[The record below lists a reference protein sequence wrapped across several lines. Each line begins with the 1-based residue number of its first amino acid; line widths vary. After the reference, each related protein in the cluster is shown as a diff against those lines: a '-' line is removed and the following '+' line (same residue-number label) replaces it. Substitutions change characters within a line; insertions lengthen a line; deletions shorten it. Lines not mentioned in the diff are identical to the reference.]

1 MEEMELSLMQ
11 LIFTSV
17 VFAASIVPLYF
28 AVNIRSESQRII
40 SLLLFI
46 ALLSFEIH
54 SVLESFEIFNYDIF
68 VKLCFLISACILITA
83 YSILQLK
90 SSHVL
95 IGGMFGI
102 AMITSFGVWMAGE
115 LLEST
120 LFAAAAELHEDMDQI
135 CSGVMAGFGIFII
148 VRFLWLRR
156 IVYVE
161 SRT

>member
-1 MEEMELSLMQ
+1 MELYLMQ

-28 AVNIRSESQRII
+28 AVNIRSESQKFI
-40 SLLLFI
+40 SLFLFI
-46 ALLSFEIH
+46 ALLAYGIH
-54 SVLESFEIFNYDIF
+54 SLLESFEVINYDIL
-68 VKLCFLISACILITA
+68 VKLCFIISACGLIIA

-102 AMITSFGVWMAGE
+102 AMIISFGVWMVGE
-115 LLEST
+115 LLEAT
-120 LFAAAAELHEDMDQI
+120 LFVAEEQHEIIDQI
-135 CSGVMAGFGIFII
+135 SSGVMAGFGIFII

-156 IVYVE
+156 IVFVE